1 MSGLLLAVYQVGYG
15 VAAFGVGPIRER
27 AGIGYSVVFALGSI
41 VALGLAL
48 VALLLVRAP
57 ARVTK

>member
-15 VAAFGVGPIRER
+15 VAAFGVGPIREH
-27 AGIGYSVVFALGSI
+27 AGISYSTVFALGSI
-41 VALGLAL
+41 VALALAFA
-48 VALLLVRAP
+48 ALLLIRAP